1 MLEVRFWI
9 VTLTPLLTLI
19 TYLALGIMVLR
30 RAVNSRLQRMF
41 AVYLLA
47 MALWS
52 LGSALQRLDPG
63 HILVW
68 NKVTTGSALAMPLAF
83 CGFVVVFLDQKLNNW
98 LRVGIAVCAALQVAN
113 AFGLLVQDVE
123 LLEGGL
129 LSFKLRPLG
138 YLMSLWTGSYLILGV
153 AWLAR
158 AHQRTSNP
166 VQRNRILYPLAGGTI
181 VLAGGLSNLVD
192 VLSTYPVDHAA
203 NLLNAILLTYAIL
216 RYHLADISLVVR
228 KGLLYTIPTGIIG
241 VAYFFI
247 VALVTSLFH
256 ALTGLQILFISLLV
270 AAIAAVAAQPLRDRA
285 QLWIDRLFFR
295 EKYDASLM
303 LQNLSR
309 TTASILDL
317 DQLTGIIL
325 DGITSTIHIRMA
337 GFFLRQEGSG
347 EFRLGAQRGLEHQGH
362 QRLRHDHPLVSWLSE
377 HDNALERREL
387 DLFPGFKALWGEE
400 MQALTALGAELFVP
414 LKAKGDLVGILAL
427 GPKLSEE
434 PYTADDQRT
443 LTTLANQI
451 ATALENARLHEETRR
466 RYRELVLL
474 NRIIAASTSSQDLE
488 SMLHTVC
495 QELVLA
501 YSVDW
506 AWGVVLAADGSRAS
520 VVNIPAKAL
529 AALARGVVQSTGT
542 LASPPGEAARPVAWT
557 LEAAADPLL
566 AYVLERQRL
575 VVVQAFQADVQLA
588 PVRRQ
593 MISFGMAS
601 LLALPLSVEGRAE
614 GVLCL
619 ASRAPREFSSHEIG
633 LALRVAEQV
642 SGALARAR
650 LIETQQ
656 RLSTVVEQ
664 SAEAV
669 MISDVDGTIVYVNPA
684 FEQLCGHAR
693 AESIGRDPK
702 EFLDGKGEGT
712 LYWQLARCMADKE
725 VQQGRVASRK
735 KNGDTYTVD
744 AIVTP
749 VRNQA
754 GEVVNYVATM
764 RDVSREVQLQ
774 EQFRQS
780 QKMEALGRL
789 AGGIAHDFNNL
800 LTVIHLS
807 TRLLERH
814 LDPQDAL
821 WPHVQRIGETG
832 QRAADLTKQL
842 LSFSRREVVET
853 QVLQLNHLVED
864 MSGMLERIIGENIRF
879 EVSLAPDLGPIRLDP
894 SQVEQVI
901 MNLVVNAR
909 DAMPE
914 GGRLRIETANV
925 RLDRAY
931 AEVHPDME
939 PGSYVLL
946 SISDTGVGMTDEVKS
961 HIFEPF
967 FTTKER
973 GQGTGLGLSTVFGI
987 VKQNKGHIR
996 FESEVGQGTTF
1007 TIYLP
1012 QVEARED
1019 RVLRTVRPSEP
1030 VSTPPGTETI
1040 LVVEDAQ
1047 DVRDLTVQTLTAHGY
1062 RVLAASDGLN
1072 ALQVSAETEGPIHL
1086 LLTDLV
1092 MPGMGGRE
1100 LVKALHPVRPET
1112 RIMYMSAYA
1121 DLPLVQQAM
1130 SDPFIAFLA
1139 KPFSVETLTQ
1149 KVRELLERER

>member
-1 MLEVRFWI
+1 MLEVRFW
-9 VTLTPLLTLI
+9 VLTLTPLVTLI
-19 TYLALGIMVLR
+19 TYLALGNVVLR
-30 RAVNSRLQRMF
+30 RAVTSRLQRMF
-41 AVYLLA
+41 ALYLLA
-47 MALWS
+47 MAVWS
-52 LGSALQRLDPG
+52 LGSALQRLDPS
-63 HILVW
+63 HIVLW
-68 NKVTTGSALAMPLAF
+68 NKVTTGSAIAMPLAF
-83 CGFVVVFLDQKLNNW
+83 CGFVLMFLGQKLNN
-98 LRVGIAVCAALQVAN
+98 LMRAGIVVCVLLQVAN
-113 AFGLLVQDVE
+113 LLGLVVQDVK

-129 LSFKLRPLG
+129 LSFRLRPLG
-138 YLMSLWTGSYLILGV
+138 YVLSVWTGSYLVLGI
-153 AWLAR
+153 AWLAQAR
-158 AHQRTSNP
+158 ERTSHP
-166 VQRNRILYPLAGGTI
+166 VQRNRILYPLVGGTI
-181 VLAGGLSNLVD
+181 VLVGGLSNLID
-192 VLSTYPVDHAA
+192 VLSTYPIDHAA
-203 NLLNAILLTYAIL
+203 NLLNAILLTYAIV
-216 RYHLADISLVVR
+216 RYHLVDITLVVR
-228 KGLLYTIPTGIIG
+228 KGLLYTIPTAIIG
-241 VAYFFI
+241 IAYFLM

-256 ALTGLQILFISLLV
+256 ALTGLQILLISLLV

-309 TTASILDL
+309 TAASILDL
-317 DQLTGIIL
+317 EQLTGIVL
-325 DGITSTIHIRMA
+325 DGITSTIHIGKA

-347 EFRLGAQRGLEHQGH
+347 EFRLGAHRALEQQAH
-362 QRLRHDHPLVSWLSE
+362 QRLRNDHPLVSWLSE
-377 HDNALERREL
+377 HDNALARGDL
-387 DLFPGFKALWGEE
+387 ALFPGFKALWGEE
-400 MQALTALGAELFVP
+400 LRALTDLGAELFVP
-414 LKAKGDLVGILAL
+414 LKAKGELVGILAL

-466 RYRELVLL
+466 RNRELVLL
-474 NRIIAASTSSQDLE
+474 NRIIAASATSQDLE

-495 QELVLA
+495 QEMVLA
-501 YSVDW
+501 YGVDW
-506 AWGVVLAADGSRAS
+506 AWAVVLDADGSRAS
-520 VVNIPAKAL
+520 AVNIPGMAQAAPDREAGQL
-529 AALARGVVQSTGT
+529 A
-542 LASPPGEAARPVAWT
+542 GEAARSTTWT
-557 LEAAADPLL
+557 LEAGADPLL
-566 AYVLERQRL
+566 NHVLEHQRL
-575 VVVQAFQADVQLA
+575 VVVRAEGADAQLA
-588 PVRRQ
+588 PVREQ
-593 MISFGMAS
+593 MRAFGIAT

-614 GVLCL
+614 GVLSL
-619 ASRAPREFSSHEIG
+619 ATGKPRDFSSHEIG

-650 LIETQQ
+650 LVETQQ

-669 MISDVDGTIVYVNPA
+669 MIADVDGTIVYGNPA
-684 FEQLCGHAR
+684 FEQLCGHKR
-693 AESIGRDPK
+693 AEFIGRSPK
-702 EFLDGKGEGT
+702 EFLDGKCEGT
-712 LYWQLARCMADKE
+712 LYWQLAQCMQDKE

-814 LDPQDAL
+814 LDPQDPL
-821 WPHVQRIGETG
+821 WPHVKRISETG
-832 QRAADLTKQL
+832 QRAAALTKQL

-853 QVLQLNHLVED
+853 QVLDLNRLVED
-864 MSGMLERIIGENIRF
+864 MSGMLERIIGENIHF
-879 EVSLAPDLGPIRLDP
+879 ELALAPDLAPIRLDP

-925 RLDRAY
+925 RIDNAY
-931 AEVHPDME
+931 AETYPDME
-939 PGSYVLL
+939 AGGYVIL

-987 VKQNKGHIR
+987 VKQNQGHIR

-1012 QVEARED
+1012 QVEATED
-1019 RVLRTVRPSEP
+1019 RVLRAVRPAEP
-1030 VSTPPGTETI
+1030 GRTPPGTETI
-1040 LVVEDAQ
+1040 LVVEDAD
-1047 DVRDLTVQTLTAHGY
+1047 DVRDLTVQTLTTHGY

-1072 ALQVSAETEGPIHL
+1072 ALQVSARTEGPIHL

-1100 LVKALHPVRPET
+1100 LVKALLPVRPEM

-1130 SDPFIAFLA
+1130 SDPLITFLA
-1139 KPFSVETLTQ
+1139 KPFTVETLTQ
-1149 KVRELLERER
+1149 KVRDLLERQS